1 MTDFFQRQPH
11 VTSDML
17 SAMIPVHGAPMSE
30 PEGVFVP
37 TSGDHSCKVAVI
49 YARGRT
55 PPTIT
60 ILSDIKGIQTVC
72 ADGVAVAVVASSEG
86 PDLSPDDVMLIERY
100 VNERK
105 S

>member
-1 MTDFFQRQPH
+1 MTDFFQRQPRM
-11 VTSDML
+11 TSDMIT
-17 SAMIPVHGAPMSE
+17 AMIPVHGAPTSE

-55 PPTIT
+55 PPKIT
-60 ILSDIKGIQTVC
+60 ILSETKGIQTVC

-86 PDLSPDDVMLIERY
+86 PDLSPDDVMLVERY
-100 VNERK
+100 VNERR